1 MQASASGQAGNS
13 LVYFVCLTPDTSHL
27 ILPKGINRLDLQQE
41 LYRLV
46 NAANAKK
53 IQLRAIGGLAVHAHD
68 KLKHPLFAREFAD
81 LDFCI
86 PLKQRREFEA
96 FMPGEGY
103 SPHKQFNILNG
114 DQRQIY
120 FHDATEMK
128 VDIFVG
134 HFEMC
139 HKIPLEER
147 LNADPLTIPLAELFL
162 SKAQIIE
169 LNRKDAF
176 DLTSILLNNKTG
188 DGDDETINLKVLAQ
202 LGGADWG
209 LYKTTSINLDKL
221 EAMLGKGEIP
231 LNDEEKGIVLSR
243 INDIR
248 RAFVEM
254 PKPIAWQL
262 RDRVGTRVKWYIE
275 VEEVQR

>member
-1 MQASASGQAGNS
+1 MESQ
-13 LVYFVCLTPDTSHL
+13 
-27 ILPKGINRLDLQQE
+27 LDLVQE
-41 LYRLV
+41 MYRLV
-46 NAANAKK
+46 EAANSKK
-53 IQLRAIGGLAVHAHD
+53 IQLRAIGGLAVETHN
-68 KLKHPLFAREFAD
+68 KTKHPLFTREFAD

-96 FMPGEGY
+96 FMPEVGY
-103 SPHKQFNILNG
+103 SPHKQFNVLNG

-120 FHDATEMK
+120 YHNATEMK

-147 LNADPLTIPLAELFL
+147 LNADPVTIPLAELLL

-176 DLTSILLNNKTG
+176 DLTSVLLNNATG
-188 DGDDETINLKVLAQ
+188 DGDKETINLKVLAQ
-202 LGGADWG
+202 LGSADWG
-209 LYKTTSINLDKL
+209 LYKTTSINLDKV
-221 EAMLGKGEIP
+221 EQMLLKNEIP
-231 LNDEEKGIVLSR
+231 LTENERAIVIER

-248 RAFVEM
+248 RAFSEM
-254 PKPIAWQL
+254 PKPVAWQL

>member
-1 MQASASGQAGNS
+1 ME
-13 LVYFVCLTPDTSHL
+13 SHL
-27 ILPKGINRLDLQQE
+27 DLVQE
-41 LYRLV
+41 MYRLV
-46 NAANAKK
+46 DAANAKN
-53 IQLRAIGGLAVHAHD
+53 IQLRTIGGLAVQTHN
-68 KLKHPLFAREFAD
+68 KTKHPLFTREFAD

-96 FMPGEGY
+96 FMPEVGY
-103 SPHKQFNILNG
+103 VPHKQFNVLNG

-120 FHDATEMK
+120 YHDPTEMK

-139 HKIPLEER
+139 HRIPLEDR
-147 LNADPLTIPLAELFL
+147 LNADPVTVPLAELFL

-176 DLTSILLNNKTG
+176 DLTSILLNNVTG
-188 DGDDETINLKVLAQ
+188 EGDNETINLKILAQ
-202 LGGADWG
+202 LCSQDWG
-209 LYKTTSINLDKL
+209 LYKTTSINLDKV
-221 EAMLGKGEIP
+221 EQMLIKNEIP
-231 LNDEEKGIVLSR
+231 LNEEENALVIQR

-248 RAFVEM
+248 RTFTEM
-254 PKPIAWQL
+254 PKPVAWQL

>member
-1 MQASASGQAGNS
+1 MES
-13 LVYFVCLTPDTSHL
+13 
-27 ILPKGINRLDLQQE
+27 LDLVQE
-41 LYRLV
+41 MYRLV
-46 NAANAKK
+46 EAANAKK
-53 IQLRAIGGLAVHAHD
+53 IQLRAIGGLAVETHN
-68 KLKHPLFAREFAD
+68 KTKHPLFKREFAD

-96 FMPGEGY
+96 FMPEVGY
-103 SPHKQFNILNG
+103 TPHKQFNVLNG

-120 FHDATEMK
+120 YHNATDMK

-139 HKIPLEER
+139 HRIPLEDR
-147 LNADPLTIPLAELFL
+147 LNADPVTIPLAELLF

-176 DLTSILLNNKTG
+176 DLTSILLNNQTG
-188 DGDDETINLKVLAQ
+188 EGDNETINLKILAQ
-202 LGGADWG
+202 LGSADWG
-209 LYKTTSINLDKL
+209 LYKTTSINLDKV
-221 EAMLGKGEIP
+221 EQMLAKNEIP
-231 LNDEEKGIVLSR
+231 LNDNEKTLVVQH

-248 RAFVEM
+248 RTFTEM
-254 PKPIAWQL
+254 PKPMAWQL

>member
-1 MQASASGQAGNS
+1 MES
-13 LVYFVCLTPDTSHL
+13 P
-27 ILPKGINRLDLQQE
+27 LDLVKE
-41 LYRLV
+41 MYRLV
-46 NAANAKK
+46 EAANAKN
-53 IQLRAIGGLAVHAHD
+53 IHLRAIGGLAVETHN
-68 KLKHPLFAREFAD
+68 KTKHPLFKREFAD

-86 PLKQRREFEA
+86 PLKQRRAFEA
-96 FMPGEGY
+96 FMPEVGY

-114 DQRQIY
+114 DVRQIY
-120 FHDATEMK
+120 YHDPTEMK

-147 LNADPLTIPLAELFL
+147 LAADPVTIPLAELFL

-176 DLTSILLNNKTG
+176 DLTSILLNNETG
-188 DGDDETINLKVLAQ
+188 DGDKETINLKILAQ

-221 EAMLGKGEIP
+221 EAMMNNGEIP
-231 LNDEEKGIVLSR
+231 LEGQEKALVLSR

-248 RAFVEM
+248 RAFTEM

-262 RDRVGTRVKWYIE
+262 RDRVGTRVKWYLE

>member
-1 MQASASGQAGNS
+1 MEAQ
-13 LVYFVCLTPDTSHL
+13 
-27 ILPKGINRLDLQQE
+27 LDLVQE
-41 LYRLV
+41 MHRLID
-46 NAANAKK
+46 AANRKN
-53 IQLRAIGGLAVHAHD
+53 IRLRAIGGLAVQMHNKTH
-68 KLKHPLFAREFAD
+68 HPLFTREFAD

-96 FMPGEGY
+96 FMPEMDY

-120 FHDATEMK
+120 YHNPTEMK

-139 HKIPLEER
+139 HKVPLEER
-147 LNADPLTIPLAELFL
+147 LAADPVTIPLAELFL

-188 DGDDETINLKVLAQ
+188 EGDDETINLAVLAR

-221 EAMLGKGEIP
+221 ESMLNTGEIP
-231 LNDEEKGIVLSR
+231 LEGEDKTLVISR

-248 RAFVEM
+248 RTFTEM
-254 PKPIAWQL
+254 PKPVAWQL
-262 RDRVGTRVKWYIE
+262 RDRVGTRVKWYLE

>member
-1 MQASASGQAGNS
+1 
-13 LVYFVCLTPDTSHL
+13 
-27 ILPKGINRLDLQQE
+27 
-41 LYRLV
+41 
-46 NAANAKK
+46 
-53 IQLRAIGGLAVHAHD
+53 
-68 KLKHPLFAREFAD
+68 
-81 LDFCI
+81 
-86 PLKQRREFEA
+86 
-96 FMPGEGY
+96 MPEVGY
-103 SPHKQFNILNG
+103 TPHKQFNVLNG

-120 FHDATEMK
+120 YHNATDMK

-147 LNADPLTIPLAELFL
+147 LAADPVTIPLAELLL

-176 DLTSILLNNKTG
+176 DLTSVLLNNATG
-188 DGDDETINLKVLAQ
+188 EGDNETINLKVLAQ
-202 LGGADWG
+202 LGSADWG
-209 LYKTTSINLDKL
+209 LYKTTSINLDKV
-221 EAMLGKGEIP
+221 EQMLLKNEIP
-231 LNDEEKGIVLSR
+231 LNEEERAIVIGR

-248 RAFVEM
+248 RTFSEM
-254 PKPIAWQL
+254 PKPVAWQL

>member
-1 MQASASGQAGNS
+1 MESS
-13 LVYFVCLTPDTSHL
+13 
-27 ILPKGINRLDLQQE
+27 LDLVQE
-41 LYRLV
+41 MYRLV
-46 NAANAKK
+46 EAANAKK
-53 IQLRAIGGLAVHAHD
+53 IQLRAIGGLAVETHN
-68 KLKHPLFAREFAD
+68 KTRHPLFKREFAD

-96 FMPGEGY
+96 FMPEVGY
-103 SPHKQFNILNG
+103 VPHKQFNVLNG

-120 FHDATEMK
+120 YHNPTEMK

-139 HKIPLEER
+139 HRIPLEER
-147 LNADPLTIPLAELFL
+147 LNADPVTIPLAELFL
-162 SKAQIIE
+162 SKVQIIE

-176 DLTSILLNNKTG
+176 DLTSVLLNNQTG
-188 DGDDETINLKVLAQ
+188 VGDNETINLKVLAQ
-202 LGGADWG
+202 LGSADWG
-209 LYKTTSINLDKL
+209 LYKTTSLNLDKI
-221 EAMLGKGEIP
+221 EAMLQKNEIP
-231 LNDEEKGIVLSR
+231 LNDEEKALVIGR

-248 RAFVEM
+248 RTFAEM
-254 PKPIAWQL
+254 PKPMAWQL